1 MLYLAISTDF
11 KLYIFNEHLLLIGWI
26 PINMRLVHLAY
37 FHEEKSTLITGG
49 IDGCFM
55 FKFQV
60 RSKYEPKQGVM
71 MDPENHFFEAELGP
85 RIEV

>member
-26 PINMRLVHLAY
+26 PINMRLVYFAY
-37 FHEEKSTLITGG
+37 FYEEKSTLITGG

-55 FKFQV
+55 FKFYAQ
-60 RSKYEPKQGVM
+60 SKYDPKQGVM
-71 MDPENHFFEAELGP
+71 LDPEGQFLTAFLGP
-85 RIEV
+85 KILV